1 MDILKMIQGN
11 DMLKVVLVLVAVYF
25 FMKYYNKE
33 SLDNVEGTIPTTA
46 VAALAVPAVVQ
57 LSQGQA
63 EEQVQAAPVL
73 APSEQQNQIDKV
85 VAGTTQLNAADLL
98 PVYND
103 ANDFAKQNPVSK
115 LLQEQNFLQA
125 GYHMG
130 INTVIQSNKL
140 AYLDIRS
147 CPPIPKR
154 EVGPFNNSSY
164 EQPAGSGRR
173 QLEIG
178 A

>member
-1 MDILKMIQGN
+1 MDILKMIQQN

-33 SLDNVEGTIPTTA
+33 NLDNVE
-46 VAALAVPAVVQ
+46 AVPAAPAAPKVQ
-57 LSQGQA
+57 QEVIQG
-63 EEQVQAAPVL
+63 EVQSTDKAPVL
-73 APSEQQNQIDKV
+73 KQEEQQKQIDKI
-85 VAGTTQLNAADLL
+85 VAGTTQLEATDLL
-98 PVYND
+98 PVYSD

-130 INTVIQSNKL
+130 INTVVQSNKL
-140 AYLDIRS
+140 KYLDIRS